1 MESKVY
7 KLQTP
12 EGKVVKIEGPVGAS
26 KADLVQ
32 IYEGIKN
39 RPKINKVAEGA
50 RKIVQ
55 GATFQW
61 GDEGEAYL
69 RSRSGNDRLT
79 TTDDYKSAYEEY
91 KRLPAYHKRNEQQK
105 ARGLELANI
114 LKQQKQVKSDEVD
127 AKEDKAYF
135 ETRDRLRSQGKEFE
149 RQNPKTAMALEIA
162 GGLATPAFG
171 VGALKGASTLAKIGS
186 GMTGGALSGALFGS
200 GAAKEKE
207 DMFGDA
213 AKNALI
219 GGVTGG
225 ALSGIGSVIAP
236 KLQKGARELMDD
248 GVQLTPGQAL
258 GGKLGKLEER
268 AGTVM
273 PGINKARG
281 RAMKKWNDSIVDDVM
296 KPLGIKLGRNADD
309 DIQAVVKKGQEA
321 LSKSYDDVLP
331 MISMKSDKIFKQKL
345 NDIGKAQIMGADAS
359 RKAAREIKKIQGFFR
374 GNKVSGKSVKDAQ
387 SYIGKRI
394 QAYAG
399 TTNADDKAVLTILE
413 DTLDAVMDTVERQ
426 NPKYAD
432 KLRTINKAYAK
443 FIRVEG
449 ASKKLNGEDMF
460 TPKQFGQAVRQADNS
475 QRGRQF
481 SAGNALMQ
489 DAGKKANILGSTI
502 PDSGTAGNLIT
513 NSLLLGGGGYMISP
527 WMAAIPGF
535 SAMMYSKPGIKAFN
549 AWAKSGKSREALR
562 DIVKKYSGAGAS
574 GLLTLQD

>member
-12 EGKVVKIEGPVGAS
+12 DGKVVKIEGPAGAS
-26 KADLVQ
+26 KAEIVQ
-32 IYEGIKN
+32 IYEGIKG

-69 RSRSGNDRLT
+69 RSRAGNDRLT

-114 LKQQKQVKSDEVD
+114 LKKQKQIKSDEVD
-127 AKEDKAYF
+127 AKEDAAYF
-135 ETRDRLRSQGKEFE
+135 ETRDNLRAQGKEFE

-200 GAAKEKE
+200 GAAEEKE

-236 KLQKGARELMDD
+236 KLQKGARKLMDD
-248 GVQLTPGQAL
+248 GVELTPGQAI
-258 GGKLGKLEER
+258 GGGLDKLEQR
-268 AGTVM
+268 AGSVM
-273 PGINKARG
+273 PGVNKARG
-281 RAMKKWNDSIVDDVM
+281 RAMKKWNENIIDDVI
-296 KPLGIKLGRNADD
+296 KPLGIKVGRNADD
-309 DIQAVVKKGQEA
+309 DITSMVKKGQEA

-331 MISMKSDKIFKQKL
+331 MISMKADDIFNDTL
-345 NDIGKAQIMGADAS
+345 NQISKKQIMGGDAS
-359 RKAAREIKKIQGFFR
+359 RKAARELKKIQGFFR
-374 GNKVSGKSVKDAQ
+374 GNKVSGKSIKEAQ
-387 SYIGKRI
+387 SYIGDRI

-399 TTNADDKAVLTILE
+399 TTNADDKAVLSILE

-426 NPKYAD
+426 NPKYAE

-449 ASKKLNGEDMF
+449 ASAKLNGAEMF
-460 TPKQFGQAVRQADNS
+460 TPKQFGQAVRAADKS
-475 QRGRQF
+475 KRKRAV

-489 DAGKKANILGSTI
+489 DIGEQGQLLGNTV

-513 NSLLLGGGGYMISP
+513 NTLLLGGGSFMITP

-535 SAMMYSKPGIKAFN
+535 SAMMYSKAGIKAFN
-549 AWAKSGKSREALR
+549 
-562 DIVKKYSGAGAS
+562 
-574 GLLTLQD
+574 

>member
-1 MESKVY
+1 MTKEY
-7 KLQTP
+7 KLKTP
-12 EGKVVKIEGPVGAS
+12 DGKVVKIKGPEGAT
-26 KADLVQ
+26 KEQIVQ
-32 IYEGIKN
+32 IYAQISD
-39 RPKINKVAEGA
+39 RPEINKFAEGA
-50 RKIVQ
+50 RKIAS

-61 GDEGEAYL
+61 ADEGEAYL
-69 RSRSGNDRLT
+69 RSRASNDRLT

-91 KRLPAYHKRNEQQK
+91 KKLPAYHNRNEQQK

-127 AKEDKAYF
+127 AKEDAAYF
-135 ETRDRLRSQGKEFE
+135 ETRDRLRKQSKEFE

-162 GGLATPAFG
+162 GGFATPAFG
-171 VGALKGASTLAKIGS
+171 MGALKGASTLAKIGS

-219 GGVTGG
+219 GGITGG

-248 GVQLTPGQAL
+248 GVQLTPGQAI

-281 RAMKKWNDSIVDDVM
+281 RAMKKWNDTLVDDVM

-321 LSKSYDDVLP
+321 LSRSYDDVLP
-331 MISMKSDKIFKQKL
+331 MISMKSDKIFTQKL
-345 NDIGKAQIMGADAS
+345 NDIGKSQIMGADAS
-359 RKAAREIKKIQGFFR
+359 RKAARELKKIQGFFR
-374 GNKVSGKSVKDAQ
+374 GNKVSGRSIKDAQ

-413 DTLDAVMDTVERQ
+413 DTLDVVMDTVERQ

-449 ASKKLNGEDMF
+449 AAKKLNGEDMF
-460 TPKQFGQAVRQADNS
+460 SPKQFGQAVRQADNS

-489 DAGKKANILGSTI
+489 DASKKANILGATV

-513 NSLLLGGGGYMISP
+513 NSLLLGGGSYIISP

-549 AWAKSGKSREALR
+549 AWAKSGQSRQALR
-562 DIVKKYSGAGAS
+562 DIVKKFSGAGAS

>member
-1 MESKVY
+1 MEKFRVETPNGTY
-7 KLQTP
+7 EVEAP
-12 EGKVVKIEGPVGAS
+12 EGTTEAQIKAEIAKTQEIE
-26 KADLVQ
+26 
-32 IYEGIKN
+32 N
-39 RPKINKVAEGA
+39 RPEINKFAESA
-50 RKIVQ
+50 RKIAS
-55 GATFQW
+55 GATFQFA
-61 GDEGEAYL
+61 DEGEAYL
-69 RSRSGNDRLT
+69 RSRNGNDRLT

-91 KRLPAYHKRNEQQK
+91 KRLPAYHNRNEQQK

-114 LKQQKQVKSDEVD
+114 LKKQKQIKSDEVD
-127 AKEDKAYF
+127 AKEDAAYF
-135 ETRDRLRSQGKEFE
+135 ETRDNLRAQGKEFE

-162 GGLATPAFG
+162 GGMATPAFG

-236 KLQKGARELMDD
+236 KLQKGARKLMDD
-248 GVQLTPGQAL
+248 GVELTPGQAI
-258 GGKLGKLEER
+258 GGGLDKIEQR
-268 AGTVM
+268 AGSFM
-273 PGINKARG
+273 PGVNKARG
-281 RAMKKWNDSIVDDVM
+281 RAMKKWNENVIDDVI
-296 KPLGIKLGRNADD
+296 KPLGIKVGRNADD
-309 DIQAVVKKGQEA
+309 DITSMVKKGQEA

-331 MISMKSDKIFKQKL
+331 MISMKADDVFNDSL
-345 NDIGKAQIMGADAS
+345 NQISKKQIMGGDAS
-359 RKAAREIKKIQGFFR
+359 RKAARELKKIQGFFR
-374 GNKVSGKSVKDAQ
+374 GNKVSGQSIKEAQ
-387 SYIGKRI
+387 SYIGDRI

-399 TTNADDKAVLTILE
+399 TTNADDKAVLSILE

-426 NPKYAD
+426 NPKYAE

-449 ASKKLNGEDMF
+449 ASAKLNGAEMF
-460 TPKQFGQAVRQADNS
+460 TPKQFGQAVKAADKS
-475 QRGRQF
+475 KRKRAV

-489 DAGKKANILGSTI
+489 DIGDNAQILGQTV

-513 NSLLLGGGGYMISP
+513 NSLLLGGGSFLITP

-535 SAMMYSKPGIKAFN
+535 SAMMYSKAGVKAFN
-549 AWAKSGKSREALR
+549 KWAKAGKSREALR
-562 DIVKKYSGAGAS
+562 EIVKKYSGAGAS

>member
-1 MESKVY
+1 MESKIY

-12 EGKVVKIEGPVGAS
+12 DGKVVKIEGPAGAS
-26 KADLVQ
+26 KADIVQ
-32 IYEGIKN
+32 IYESIKN
-39 RPKINKVAEGA
+39 RPKINKLAEGA
-50 RKIVQ
+50 RKVVQ

-69 RSRSGNDRLT
+69 RSRNPNDRFT
-79 TTDDYKSAYEEY
+79 TTDDFKSAYEEY
-91 KRLPAYHKRNEQQK
+91 KTLPAYHKRNEQQK
-105 ARGLELANI
+105 ARALELTKI
-114 LKQQKQVKSDEVD
+114 LQKQKQVKSDEID
-127 AKEDKAYF
+127 AKEDKAYY
-135 ETRDRLRSQGKEFE
+135 EIRDNLRAQGKEFE
-149 RQNPKTAMALEIA
+149 RQNPKTALALELA
-162 GGLATPAFG
+162 GGIATPAFG

-207 DMFGDA
+207 DMYGDA

-219 GGVTGG
+219 GGLTGG

-236 KLQKGARELMDD
+236 KLQKGARKLMDD
-248 GVQLTPGQAL
+248 GVELTPGQAI
-258 GGKLGKLEER
+258 GGGLDKFEQR
-268 AGTVM
+268 AGSVM

-281 RAMKKWNDSIVDDVM
+281 RAMKKWNENIIDDVI
-296 KPLGIKLGRNADD
+296 KPLGIKVGRNADD
-309 DIQAVVKKGQEA
+309 DITSMVKKGQEA

-331 MISMKSDKIFKQKL
+331 MISMKADDIFNEKL
-345 NDIGKAQIMGADAS
+345 KNIASKQIMGNDAS
-359 RKAAREIKKIQGFFR
+359 RKAARELKKIQGFFR
-374 GNKVSGKSVKDAQ
+374 GNKVSGKSIKEAQ
-387 SYIGKRI
+387 SYIGDRI

-399 TTNADDKAVLTILE
+399 TTNADDKAVLAILE

-449 ASKKLNGEDMF
+449 ASAKLNGAEMF
-460 TPKQFGQAVRQADNS
+460 TPKQFGQAVRAADKS
-475 QRGRQF
+475 KRKRAV

-489 DAGKKANILGSTI
+489 DIGEQGQLLGQTV

-513 NSLLLGGGGYMISP
+513 NSLLLGGGSFLITP

-535 SAMMYSKPGIKAFN
+535 SAMMYSKAGVKAFN
-549 AWAKSGKSREALR
+549 KWAKSGQSRQALR
-562 DIVKKYSGAGAS
+562 DLVKKYSGAGAS

>member
-12 EGKVVKIEGPVGAS
+12 DGKVVKIEGPAGAS
-26 KADLVQ
+26 KAEIVQ
-32 IYEGIKN
+32 IYEGIKG

-69 RSRSGNDRLT
+69 RSRAGNDRLT

-114 LKQQKQVKSDEVD
+114 LKKQKQIKSDEVD
-127 AKEDKAYF
+127 AKEDAAYF
-135 ETRDRLRSQGKEFE
+135 ETRDNLRAQGKEFE

-200 GAAKEKE
+200 GAAEEKE

-236 KLQKGARELMDD
+236 KLQKGARKLMDD
-248 GVQLTPGQAL
+248 GVELTPGQAI
-258 GGKLGKLEER
+258 GGGLDKLEQR
-268 AGTVM
+268 AGSVM
-273 PGINKARG
+273 PGVNKARG
-281 RAMKKWNDSIVDDVM
+281 RAMKKWNENIIDDVI
-296 KPLGIKLGRNADD
+296 KPLGIKVGRNADD
-309 DIQAVVKKGQEA
+309 DITSMVKKGQEA

-331 MISMKSDKIFKQKL
+331 MISMKADDIFNDTL
-345 NDIGKAQIMGADAS
+345 NQISKKQIMGGDA
-359 RKAAREIKKIQGFFR
+359 
-374 GNKVSGKSVKDAQ
+374 
-387 SYIGKRI
+387 
-394 QAYAG
+394 
-399 TTNADDKAVLTILE
+399 
-413 DTLDAVMDTVERQ
+413 
-426 NPKYAD
+426 
-432 KLRTINKAYAK
+432 
-443 FIRVEG
+443 
-449 ASKKLNGEDMF
+449 
-460 TPKQFGQAVRQADNS
+460 
-475 QRGRQF
+475 
-481 SAGNALMQ
+481 
-489 DAGKKANILGSTI
+489 
-502 PDSGTAGNLIT
+502 
-513 NSLLLGGGGYMISP
+513 
-527 WMAAIPGF
+527 
-535 SAMMYSKPGIKAFN
+535 
-549 AWAKSGKSREALR
+549 
-562 DIVKKYSGAGAS
+562 
-574 GLLTLQD
+574 